1 VAGFQEDVCRQEKRR
16 REMVVT
22 LMMRGFIIRLLEN
35 FLCAGSSALLISAA
49 HLYPEFWFVSLFAL
63 IPFLW
68 RAVGRVPNPPQADK
82 KPDNGIAAFLNK
94 RCRVIRS
101 IRLQRILLR
110 TRPKS
115 VVMPG
120 MTLATCYLLV
130 TYPAEL
136 YISPGAFLLK
146 LFVLNLIFCLY
157 GIVVNRLKKCI
168 GFNVIFIAALWLP
181 LEYALSH
188 YAGLEN
194 LFTFSPDKTGLPV
207 LLRIGSL
214 FGMLMIS
221 FIIVLI
227 NSLILIILRQV
238 AQVLFSRGTLSIP
251 DDKRPY
257 PPFKEIILERR
268 WYYFPDVRA
277 PPLSDRTI

>member
-1 VAGFQEDVCRQEKRR
+1 
-16 REMVVT
+16 MVT
-22 LMMRGFIIRLLEN
+22 MMKRGFIIRFLEN
-35 FLCAGSSALLISAA
+35 FLCAGSSALLISVA

-68 RAVGRVPNPPQADK
+68 RVVGRVPNPPQADK
-82 KPDNGIAAFLNK
+82 KPDNGIAAFINK
-94 RCRVIRS
+94 RCRVICS

-110 TRPKS
+110 TRPTS

-120 MTLATCYLLV
+120 MMLATCYLLV

-168 GFNVIFIAALWLP
+168 GFNAIFIAALWLP

-188 YAGLEN
+188 YAGLES
-194 LFTFSPDKTGLPV
+194 LFASSPDKTGLPV
-207 LLRIGSL
+207 RIGSL

-221 FIIVLI
+221 FVIVLV

-238 AQVLFSRGTLSIP
+238 AQVLFSRGRLSIP
-251 DDKRPY
+251 DDKQAY

-277 PPLSDRTI
+277 PPLPSF